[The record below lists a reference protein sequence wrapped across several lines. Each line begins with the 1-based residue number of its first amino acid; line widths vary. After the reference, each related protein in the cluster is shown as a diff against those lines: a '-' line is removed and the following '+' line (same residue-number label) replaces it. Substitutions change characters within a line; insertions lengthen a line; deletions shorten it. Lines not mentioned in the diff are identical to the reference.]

1 MSWIKFKEGKSKKE
15 EQIILGRATPSSSK
29 NKLSIQDSFLNE
41 MMKNKKAV
49 TMYLNNGIRLQ
60 GVIEGYDQYVI
71 SLPYE
76 GKNQLIYKSSI
87 STIQGVKS
95 N

>member
-1 MSWIKFKEGKSKKE
+1 MSWIKFKEGNKRQEKAPLGKETQTVPMKKV
-15 EQIILGRATPSSSK
+15 
-29 NKLSIQDSFLNE
+29 SIQDSFLNE

-87 STIQGVKS
+87 STIQGNKQ
-95 N
+95 